1 MPSDALSTG
10 TTMAQGLYFEDFSVG
25 QQFSTP
31 GKTITE
37 GEIIQFAMTY
47 DPQPFHIDRE
57 AARDGAFGGLI
68 ASGFQTFATAFRL
81 FHMAGVIGD
90 ASLGSP
96 GCDELRWHAPVRPD
110 DTLTVIAEVEE
121 VRASRSKP
129 DRGLVKIRHRMHDQ
143 HGRLVLS
150 YLGIHIIACRA
161 IPA

>member
-1 MPSDALSTG
+1 
-10 TTMAQGLYFEDFSVG
+10 MAQGLYFEDFTVG
-25 QQFSTP
+25 RRFSTP

-37 GEIIQFAMTY
+37 AEIIQFGMTY

-57 AARDGAFGGLI
+57 AARDSAFGGLI

-81 FHMAGVIGD
+81 FHMAGVISD

-110 DTLTVIAEVEE
+110 DTLTVVAEVEE
-121 VRASRSKP
+121 VRASQKKP
-129 DRGLVKIRHRMHDQ
+129 DRGIVKIRYRMHDQ
-143 HGRLVLS
+143 HDRLVLS
-150 YLGIHIIACRA
+150 FIGIHLIARRA